1 MSTIRKI
8 SLDYRILRAQR
19 MAQKKE
25 IRDTRAQQAFEQ
37 MLKMGITILA
47 PIRAWR
53 FGGPRSVANIRP
65 SRSKWQPHQ
74 GLRECARRM
83 KQMYSWLYS

>member
-8 SLDYRILRAQR
+8 SLEYRILRAQR
-19 MAQKKE
+19 MAQEKE
-25 IRDTRAQQAFEQ
+25 IRDARAQQAFEQ
-37 MLKMGITILA
+37 MLKMGVTILA

-65 SRSKWQPHQ
+65 SRSKWPPHQ
-74 GLRECARRM
+74 GLRESARRLR
-83 KQMYSWLYS
+83 QQAPWLYA